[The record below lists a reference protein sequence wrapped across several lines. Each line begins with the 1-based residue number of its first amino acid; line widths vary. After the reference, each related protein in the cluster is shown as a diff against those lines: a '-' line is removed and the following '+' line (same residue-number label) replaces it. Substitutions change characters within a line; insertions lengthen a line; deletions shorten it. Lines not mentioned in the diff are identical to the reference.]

1 MKLHELAPAPGSR
14 TRKIRVGR
22 GRAGRRGKTAGR
34 GTKGARARTTIPAR
48 YEGGQIPLHMRVPKL
63 PGFRNPNRVEF
74 AVVNLDRFEAF
85 DAGSTVDPDALR
97 AKGLVPKKGP
107 VKVLGRGEITK
118 ALTVKAQAFSSSAT
132 SKIEAAGGT
141 VQVLGGAIPPTP
153 EPPTPPAP
161 DGGGDAEG

>member
-14 TRKIRVGR
+14 RRKIRVGR

-74 AVVNLDRFEAF
+74 AVVNLDRLEAF
-85 DAGSTVDPDALR
+85 DAGSTVDPEILR
-97 AKGLVPKKGP
+97 SMGIVPKKGP
-107 VKVLGRGEITK
+107 VKVLGRGELTK
-118 ALTVKAQAFSSSAT
+118 ALTVRADAFSSTAT
-132 SKIEAAGGT
+132 SKIESAGGSAHLT
-141 VQVLGGAIPPTP
+141 GTGAIPPSP
-153 EPPTPPAP
+153 ETPTPPSEES
-161 DGGGDAEG
+161 EG